1 MLVADFPVAAL
12 LLHQPLQRRRRND
25 GDEDLMLIVLPLVY
39 RHFPLLILDLFVAEL
54 DIEVTDDGVLA
65 HAPFRDVELQLLCL
79 FGECRHFG
87 FVLLLSLGELLFRFE
102 LFGLRSVGHL
112 RAFIVVINAVFQLF
126 DVIALFLKSFEY
138 CSRRFAVRSQRR
150 TRIVF
155 EEFHSLLHE
164 KLVILAEHAL
174 AVLAARAT
182 ARTFVLEQHLIGRVV
197 LAGKALRLIEVV
209 AFQLGHVT
217 LVEPPGDLLDPRRL
231 PRAVTPLGEM
241 IVVDLLLD
249 VGGIFGDLCS
259 DAHRNLLFVEHPG
272 QGVDQFAKFQTRA
285 DVGLRLA
292 EFAHEALDRMPPRLQ
307 GPLVGG
313 GFLARPHV
321 LALQV
326 LRDGGILGLG
336 VRQIPHQGRNEFQIR
351 HGGSPVATLA
361 VDDLEALVPRTH
373 ADRLQYARLSDAL
386 GKFQQRIFAEV
397 FAGIVG
403 RIDDLVQIQQ
413 PDIRLGMGCR
423 LFDRTGFC
431 DRIHSSDIRCLRFGG
446 FHVGTPG
453 CNRVLRLRRNGL
465 GNGRRPNC
473 GLTALLRFRIC
484 FRSLHNM

>member
-1 MLVADFPVAAL
+1 M
-12 LLHQPLQRRRRND
+12 
-25 GDEDLMLIVLPLVY
+25 
-39 RHFPLLILDLFVAEL
+39 
-54 DIEVTDDGVLA
+54 
-65 HAPFRDVELQLLCL
+65 
-79 FGECRHFG
+79 
-87 FVLLLSLGELLFRFE
+87 
-102 LFGLRSVGHL
+102 
-112 RAFIVVINAVFQLF
+112 INAVFQLF

-138 CSRRFAVRSQRR
+138 CGRRFAVRSQRR
-150 TRIVF
+150 MRVVLQ
-155 EEFHSLLHE
+155 EFHGFLYQ
-164 KLVILAEHAL
+164 KLVVLADHAL
-174 AVLAARAT
+174 AVLTARAT

-249 VGGIFGDLCS
+249 VGGIFGDLRS
-259 DAHRNLLFVEHPG
+259 DAHRNILLVEHPG
-272 QGVDQFAKFQTRA
+272 QGIDQLAEFQSRA
-285 DVGLRLA
+285 DVGFRLA
-292 EFAHEALDRMPPRLQ
+292 ELAHETLDRMPPRLQ
-307 GPLVGG
+307 GPLVGSG
-313 GFLARPHV
+313 LLARPYV

-336 VRQIPHQGRNEFQIR
+336 VRQITHEGRDEFQAR
-351 HGGSPVATLA
+351 HCSPPIAALA

-423 LFDRTGFC
+423 LFGRTGFC